1 MNSGLGLRL
10 GLGLA
15 FVLACGKAGDDKQLV
30 DVKRDDL
37 VLGVE
42 VVGELEAVDSTD
54 IKPPPLADTWDFKIS
69 NLAPVGQ
76 DVKQGDPVIGFDASA
91 QIRALEDM
99 QNAAEAA
106 QKALE
111 KKRDDAALA
120 RRDDDLKVAEAEA
133 ALRKAKLKA
142 DAPPDLV
149 APVEQKQIMLDAE
162 SAQLALDAAKQHAES
177 AKKSDGQEI
186 QRLADKAAY
195 AKGRLTELEQNI
207 ARMQVKAPRA
217 GTIVYPTNWQGEK
230 HKVGDS
236 VWRMEDVIQIVGL
249 GKMVGA
255 GQVDEVDIARVAEK
269 QAVTLRLDALPDVQ
283 LHGTV
288 ESIAKTVGAKSRND
302 PSKIVKLKVALDA
315 SKVAL
320 RPGMRFRGQIETEKL
335 PAVVQVP
342 AEAVFVTPDGPVAY
356 REAGGKLERVA
367 LVLGRRTPTAI
378 EVKSGLAPGDRVS
391 RVDPEAQW

>member
-1 MNSGLGLRL
+1 VKIA
-10 GLGLA
+10 LA
-15 FVLACGKAGDDKQLV
+15 LALVVACGKGGDDKQLV

-42 VVGELEAVDSTD
+42 VFGELEAVDSTD
-54 IKPPPLADTWDFKIS
+54 VKPPPLSDTWDFKIAS
-69 NLAPVGQ
+69 LAPEGQ
-76 DVKQGDPVIGFDASA
+76 DVKLGDPVIAFDASA

-99 QNAAEAA
+99 RNAAEAA

-111 KKRDDAALA
+111 KKRDDASLT
-120 RRDDDLKVAEAEA
+120 RRDDELKVAEAEA

-149 APVEQKQIMLDAE
+149 APVEQKQVMLDAE
-162 SAQLALDAAKQHAES
+162 SAQLGLDSAKQHAES
-177 AKKSDGQEI
+177 SKKSDDQEI
-186 QRLADKAAY
+186 QRLAEKATY

-236 VWRMEDVIQIVGL
+236 VWRMENVIQIVGL
-249 GKMVGA
+249 GKMIGA

-269 QAVTLRLDALPDVQ
+269 QAVTIRLDALPDVQ

-288 ESIAKTVGAKSRND
+288 ESIAKTVGTKSRND
-302 PSKIVKLKVALDA
+302 PSKIVKLKIALDA
-315 SKVAL
+315 AKVPL
-320 RPGMRFRGQIETEKL
+320 RPGMRFRGQIETSKL

-342 AEAVFVTPDGPVAY
+342 AEAVFVTGDGPVAY
-356 REAGGKLERVA
+356 RETGGKLERVP
-367 LVLGRRTPTAI
+367 LVLGQRTASAI

-391 RVDPEAQW
+391 RVDPEATW